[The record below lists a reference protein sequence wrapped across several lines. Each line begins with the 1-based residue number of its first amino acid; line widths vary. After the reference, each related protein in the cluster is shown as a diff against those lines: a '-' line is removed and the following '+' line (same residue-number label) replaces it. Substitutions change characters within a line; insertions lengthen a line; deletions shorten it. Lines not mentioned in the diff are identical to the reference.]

1 MRASNQ
7 WVSLAGVLDPA
18 EFSVDETRPVYAWQ
32 QRGGLEG
39 NTGMQFRMWS
49 AGVLFLGSYAPLAFV
64 LAAQDIKKALWGEPV
79 CGWRGQFDCELQI
92 FEHPWASLAAIVVTS
107 AALWLTMYSM
117 MAVRLKS
124 EAEVLSAK
132 PVPNDLINYVFPY
145 VVSFMGLSYG
155 DPQKL
160 AGFFVFLVLLF
171 LITYRSGQILMNPV
185 LIAFGWRLYEVDIV
199 VGGNKVRKTVRALK
213 QGKLLPGKQLIEDV
227 QEVYLMGDP

>member
-1 MRASNQ
+1 MCIR
-7 WVSLAGVLDPA
+7 D
-18 EFSVDETRPVYAWQ
+18 R
-32 QRGGLEG
+32 
-39 NTGMQFRMWS
+39 
-49 AGVLFLGSYAPLAFV
+49 
-64 LAAQDIKKALWGEPV
+64 
-79 CGWRGQFDCELQI
+79 
-92 FEHPWASLAAIVVTS
+92 VTS

-117 MAVRLKS
+117 KAVRLKV

-199 VGGNKVRKTVRALK
+199 VGGNRVRKTVRALK
-213 QGKLLPGKQLIEDV
+213 QGKLLPGEQLIEDV
-227 QEVYLMGDP
+227 QEVYLMRDP